1 MLTVGG
7 ARGPRSSPVA
17 VRLSIPRIEV
27 SVGSYRVDASA
38 KVDVFVGGSHRHI
51 DAICLE
57 DRRRLSTSVAIR
69 NIRLHRETYY
79 TLAGGQR
86 ADVEVSTQC
95 SLCYSEYLRTNRD
108 SATRNNLLELP
119 DC

>member
-1 MLTVGG
+1 MQVERAVPFVPG
-7 ARGPRSSPVA
+7 AVPVS
-17 VRLSIPRIEV
+17 RPRIEV
-27 SVGSYRVDASA
+27 SVGSYRVDGTA
-38 KVDVFVGGSHRHI
+38 KVSVFVGGLHQHI
-51 DAICLE
+51 DALCLE
-57 DRRRLSTSVAIR
+57 DRRRIPTSVAIR
-69 NIRLHRETYY
+69 NIRLHKETYY

-95 SLCYSEYLRTNRD
+95 SLCYGEYLRTNRD